1 MGSFFYSTTT
11 QEVIYY
17 IIEERCNHNSH
28 ERRLNNMKNE
38 VYDLIQRTDEFKH
51 MIIDILHEI
60 KYERSRDGEE
70 VFKSKISEYTD
81 YPAFNIYSEHADDMI
96 AVDEFSC
103 MDEKNDHI
111 AISNFETNL
120 LISKNKSS
128 DLSSISYLVRVEDII
143 DESGVDIN
151 TYLTLQYKDHAIQ
164 ISMPVV
170 NINQYSEEDNF
181 YTSFD
186 RIRTAIS
193 TAVYGKYHHIDD
205 EIVQAFYDNEQ
216 EVSMEDIID
225 KMSFLALL
233 HYSASIV
240 YHYDE
245 EFAKEFMMIGKE

>member
-1 MGSFFYSTTT
+1 
-11 QEVIYY
+11 
-17 IIEERCNHNSH
+17 
-28 ERRLNNMKNE
+28 MKNE

-51 MIIDILHEI
+51 MVIDILHEI

-70 VFKSKISEYTD
+70 VFKSKITEYTD
-81 YPAFNIYSEHADDMI
+81 YPAFNIYSDHADDMI

-103 MDEKNDHI
+103 MDGKNDHI
-111 AISNFETNL
+111 SISNFETNL

-143 DESGVDIN
+143 DESGVDIHI
-151 TYLTLQYKDHAIQ
+151 YLTLQYKDHDIQ

-193 TAVYGKYHHIDD
+193 TAVYGKYHHLDD

-216 EVSMEDIID
+216 EVSIEDIID

>member
-1 MGSFFYSTTT
+1 
-11 QEVIYY
+11 
-17 IIEERCNHNSH
+17 
-28 ERRLNNMKNE
+28 MKKE

-51 MIIDILHEI
+51 MVIDILHEI

-70 VFKSKISEYTD
+70 VFKSKITEYTD
-81 YPAFNIYSEHADDMI
+81 YPAFNVYSDHADDMI
-96 AVDEFSC
+96 TVDEFSC
-103 MDEKNDHI
+103 MDDKNDHI
-111 AISNFETNL
+111 DISTFETNL
-120 LISKNKSS
+120 LISKNRSS

-143 DESGVDIN
+143 DEAGVDISMI
-151 TYLTLQYKDHAIQ
+151 LTLQYNDDHAIQ
-164 ISMPVV
+164 ILIPVV

-193 TAVYGKYHHIDD
+193 TAVYSKYHHLDD
-205 EIVQAFYDNEQ
+205 EIIQAFYDNEQ

-245 EFAKEFMMIGKE
+245 EFTKEFMMIGKE

>member
-1 MGSFFYSTTT
+1 M

-28 ERRLNNMKNE
+28 ERRLNNMKKE

-51 MIIDILHEI
+51 MVIDILHEI

-70 VFKSKISEYTD
+70 VFKSKITEYTD
-81 YPAFNIYSEHADDMI
+81 YPAFNVYSDHADDMI
-96 AVDEFSC
+96 TVDEFSC
-103 MDEKNDHI
+103 MDDKNDHI
-111 AISNFETNL
+111 DISTFETNL
-120 LISKNKSS
+120 LISKNRSS

-143 DESGVDIN
+143 DEAGVDISMI
-151 TYLTLQYKDHAIQ
+151 LTLQYNDDHAIQ
-164 ISMPVV
+164 ILIPVV

-193 TAVYGKYHHIDD
+193 TAVYSKYHHLDD
-205 EIVQAFYDNEQ
+205 EIIQAFYDNEQ

-245 EFAKEFMMIGKE
+245 EFTKEFMMIGKE

>member
-1 MGSFFYSTTT
+1 
-11 QEVIYY
+11 
-17 IIEERCNHNSH
+17 
-28 ERRLNNMKNE
+28 MKNE

-51 MIIDILHEI
+51 MVIDILHEI
-60 KYERSRDGEE
+60 KYERSCDGEE

-81 YPAFNIYSEHADDMI
+81 YPAFNVYSDHADDMI
-96 AVDEFSC
+96 AVEEFNC
-103 MDEKNDHI
+103 MDGKNDHI
-111 AISNFETNL
+111 SISNFETNL
-120 LISKNKSS
+120 LISKNRSS

-143 DESGVDIN
+143 DESGVDIH
-151 TYLTLQYKDHAIQ
+151 TYLTLQYNDHDIQ
-164 ISMPVV
+164 ISMPIV

-205 EIVQAFYDNEQ
+205 EIVQTFYDNEQ

-225 KMSFLALL
+225 KMSLLALL

>member
-1 MGSFFYSTTT
+1 
-11 QEVIYY
+11 
-17 IIEERCNHNSH
+17 
-28 ERRLNNMKNE
+28 MKNE

-51 MIIDILHEI
+51 MVIDILHEI
-60 KYERSRDGEE
+60 KYERSRDWEE
-70 VFKSKISEYTD
+70 VFKSKITEYTD
-81 YPAFNIYSEHADDMI
+81 YPVFNIYSDYADDMI
-96 AVDEFSC
+96 AVDEFNC

-111 AISNFETNL
+111 SISNFETNL
-120 LISKNKSS
+120 LINKNKSS

-143 DESGVDIN
+143 DESGVDIH

-181 YTSFD
+181 YISFD

-193 TAVYGKYHHIDD
+193 TAVYGKYHHLDD
-205 EIVQAFYDNEQ
+205 EIVQAFYENEQ
-216 EVSMEDIID
+216 EVSIEDIID